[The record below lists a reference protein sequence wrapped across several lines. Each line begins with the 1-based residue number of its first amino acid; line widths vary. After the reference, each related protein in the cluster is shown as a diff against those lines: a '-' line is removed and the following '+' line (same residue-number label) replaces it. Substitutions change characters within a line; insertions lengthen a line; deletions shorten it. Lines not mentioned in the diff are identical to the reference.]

1 MANGNDITLKMNVDI
16 KDADSAIKSF
26 TATTQ
31 KAFKSSNTYVN
42 SLGNSLNKVTQ
53 NIQNTKAKMD
63 TLANTRVPTDKFK
76 TLQTT
81 IASLEKQISSA
92 KKELDAIGK
101 TRLYTTQYQG
111 VTDKVNDLSKQLQVA
126 RGELG
131 KLQAFGTNKN
141 KGATLAAQF
150 KVNSLTKQLKYAIDK
165 QIQLEQAGQK
175 FQANSAYDTQAQKV
189 NTLTRALQQANYQA
203 QQMQA
208 NNTAYMS
215 GANTEQYA
223 QLSRQLGNAVNQ
235 GTILQKTINNI
246 QNGGHKLAQIFK
258 NFGTSA
264 KNAISRVAN
273 AIKNKLNGAI
283 NHTSNNHNKSF
294 KKMLTTV
301 LKYGF
306 GIRSIFLLYRKLRAV
321 MKEGLTSMAQ
331 QFTETRVQV
340 DSLKNSWSGFK
351 ASLVSAFQ
359 PIFSYVVP
367 ALVTLINYL
376 TSAMNTLANFF
387 AILTGQGWYYKAK
400 KGNESVAKSIGG
412 TGSAAKEA
420 NEQLAEYDDLLVID
434 QNNSGSG
441 GGGGGG
447 SSDSDAWNWE
457 KTDASPSKFAEL
469 LKEAFKTW
477 DFTEVGEYIGQKLTD
492 ALNSIN
498 WNKVYKTAKNFG
510 KGLAT
515 FLNGLISPDL
525 FGALGTTIANAITTA
540 LEFLNTFGTT
550 LDWKDFGNSIAEGIK
565 KFVEHS
571 PLKLA
576 VTTFN
581 TWANGI
587 LDMLVTAVRNL
598 LDSGT
603 IDKISDDIAEAIGTL
618 DLGGITWKAGTLIS
632 GLLNS
637 LYIIVSNKDT
647 WKELGTKIGDG
658 INGLFKSMNQVDP
671 KTGLTGWGALA
682 QDVSSLAT
690 GLLEMI
696 TRAVETIEWDEVGQ
710 AIADFIKNIDWSGL
724 AWDLVK
730 LAEAA
735 LGALVD
741 AIKGFWDDATW
752 QEKVGAVI
760 VGMIAAAKLLGLT
773 GKIQGLL
780 NTALKSKTFL
790 VKCAGLTLVAGG
802 ITIMSDNQDD
812 GTVEGLGKNLG
823 KDLAGGAMT
832 LGGLKLL
839 GFSNTA
845 ALTITGVLIGWELG
859 TDVGSYLSQKIADS
873 LAENGVISRE
883 AADEYIDIS
892 KDRGFLGWKWWVDIG
907 SAAFEVDHNGENRL
921 KVATS
926 HMIADLE
933 TTVLKYAGPIISA
946 STTVTKFFVKKI
958 GDWFSIKDEVEAE
971 LEKHLKDLKTV
982 FSNFANQVQNLAF
995 EEKSGIKLQK
1005 NVNYEF
1011 DDKGGITYAYKD
1023 NNENNEI
1030 VAKYKLDFEVL
1041 YNKGFISKK
1050 DLEQFTENIEK
1061 FKKFANRN
1069 GINIKSKFD
1078 MIGDI
1083 DSVDDL
1089 KKFMQM
1095 MNVVNDFSG
1104 VYESQYN
1111 IDVGGDVDKP
1121 SDIDKLGGSMNYLQ
1135 GQWKNKDSKMTVT
1148 SSVDGQVGGGINALQ
1163 NLGNSFKQ
1171 KLYDIWKNR
1180 DANFGVTTS
1189 GVDGASRQYNGLKD
1203 IWKNQSA
1210 NFSITSTGG
1219 PEARQQFNDT
1229 WNLFDTWGNKSANF
1243 EIGLNVSAGTVKNIA
1258 NDVINKLNKQL
1269 DASGFFKNFNASP
1282 IPNIAA
1288 KGGIATT
1295 ATFGIWGEAGTE
1307 ALVPLENN
1315 LGWLNKMATMITDEM
1330 IATNRLPDITK
1341 GNVLPSSSQFLQATS
1356 TFSTP
1361 EKEDKAVGLLE
1372 QILGRMNTDTNSNMP
1387 PIVLQLNGRQVAQV
1401 VWDENHKM
1409 YKQTGNPRYAT

>member
-1 MANGNDITLKMNVDI
+1 MPSNGNDITLKMNVDI

-26 TATTQ
+26 NNTTQ

-81 IASLEKQISSA
+81 IASLEKQVSSA

-111 VTDKVNDLSKQLQVA
+111 VTDKVNDLSKKLQVA
-126 RGELG
+126 RTELG
-131 KLQAFGTNKN
+131 KLQTFGTNKD
-141 KGATLAAQF
+141 KKAILDAQV

-175 FQANSAYDTQAQKV
+175 FQANSAYDTQTQKV
-189 NTLTRALQQANYQA
+189 NTLTKALQQANYQA

-215 GANTEQYA
+215 GANTEEYA

-235 GTILQKTINNI
+235 GSILQKTINNI
-246 QNGGHKLAQIFK
+246 HSGGHKLAQIFK

-340 DSLKNSWSGFK
+340 ESLKNSWSGFK

-400 KGNESVAKSIGG
+400 KGNQSVAKSIGG
-412 TGSAAKEA
+412 TGAAAKEA

-434 QNNSGSG
+434 QDKGGSG

-447 SSDSDAWNWE
+447 GGDSDAWNWE

-477 DFTEVGEYIGQKLTD
+477 DFTEVGEYVGQKLTD

-498 WNKVYKTAKNFG
+498 WDRVYQTAKNFG

-515 FLNGLISPDL
+515 FLNGLISPEL
-525 FGALGTTIANAITTA
+525 FGALGTTVANAITTA
-540 LEFLNTFGTT
+540 LLFLNTFGTT
-550 LDWKDFGNSIAEGIK
+550 FDWKDFGHSIAAGIE

-576 VTTFN
+576 VNTFN
-581 TWANGI
+581 VWAKGI
-587 LDMLVTAVRNL
+587 LDTLITAVRDL
-598 LDSGT
+598 LDNGT
-603 IDKISDDIAEAIGTL
+603 INEISEDIAEAIGEL
-618 DLGGITWKAGTLIS
+618 DLGGIAWKAGTLIS

-647 WKELGTKIGDG
+647 WKNLGTKIGDG
-658 INGLFKSMNQVDP
+658 INGLFKSMNQIDP

-682 QDVSSLAT
+682 KDVSSLAT

-696 TRAVETIEWDEVGQ
+696 TRAVETIEWDEVGK
-710 AIADFIKNIDWSGL
+710 AIADFISNIDWGQVII
-724 AWDLVK
+724 DLGK
-730 LAEAA
+730 LALAIASAIASA
-735 LGALVD
+735 LIGLVTNGD
-741 AIKGFWDDATW
+741 VTTNIGTAILTLIG
-752 QEKVGAVI
+752 
-760 VGMIAAAKLLGLT
+760 AAKLFNLGSKLT
-773 GKIQGLL
+773 ALISGALGSEFKSSISTKLILGFAGLALLFNSDDIGTAIGKKIAEAFGDDELVSYYEEYNTWPKIRKRIQEDSNLVILDLTNFTLNVAKIWESLGKIFASVD
-780 NTALKSKTFL
+780 TPIKEAIDRVKDYAEKMAKTIFN
-790 VKCAGLTLVAGG
+790 A
-802 ITIMSDNQDD
+802 
-812 GTVEGLGKNLG
+812 G
-823 KDLAGGAMT
+823 KDTADAFERGLYGGNS
-832 LGGLKLL
+832 GL
-839 GFSNTA
+839 
-845 ALTITGVLIGWELG
+845 
-859 TDVGSYLSQKIADS
+859 YLSP
-873 LAENGVISRE
+873 
-883 AADEYIDIS
+883 DE
-892 KDRGFLGWKWWVDIG
+892 
-907 SAAFEVDHNGENRL
+907 
-921 KVATS
+921 
-926 HMIADLE
+926 
-933 TTVLKYAGPIISA
+933 
-946 STTVTKFFVKKI
+946 
-958 GDWFSIKDEVEAE
+958 
-971 LEKHLKDLKTV
+971 
-982 FSNFANQVQNLAF
+982 
-995 EEKSGIKLQK
+995 
-1005 NVNYEF
+1005 NYEF
-1011 DDKGGITYAYKD
+1011 DANGGVHYAY
-1023 NNENNEI
+1023 
-1030 VAKYKLDFEVL
+1030 AKSGSTSNAGNKRVLYTVQYQLEGL
-1041 YNKGFISKK
+1041 YNKGFISQKK
-1050 DLEQFTENIEK
+1050 LNEYLEGLNKLYKLSNKKNVNFQSLIE
-1061 FKKFANRN
+1061 
-1069 GINIKSKFD
+1069 
-1078 MIGDI
+1078 MMGDI
-1083 DSVDDL
+1083 NSMDDL
-1089 KKFMQM
+1089 KKFIDY
-1095 MNVVNDFSG
+1095 MNNLDGEFFDHDAD
-1104 VYESQYN
+1104 YT
-1111 IDVGGDVDKP
+1111 IDVNGDANNK
-1121 SDIDKLGGSMNYLQ
+1121 SDLDKLGGSMNYLN
-1135 GQWKNKDSKMTVT
+1135 GQWHNNSATETIATD
-1148 SSVDGQVGGGINALQ
+1148 VDGKKGNGIANIS
-1163 NLGNSFKQ
+1163 NLGDTFKTKLTDVWKGQ
-1171 KLYDIWKNR
+1171 K
-1180 DANFGVTTS
+1180 AVFTAEAS
-1189 GVDGASRQYNGLKD
+1189 GVDSVKKAFDGLASGMGNKQVDFKVNWIDASKGDAGYQAYNDMWNSFTGASVDFKVNFTTTGSSGLNNAVGTLVD
-1203 IWKNQSA
+1203 RINQALAESGSKTRIQVPDYFKTA
-1210 NFSITSTGG
+1210 TGG
-1219 PEARQQFNDT
+1219 VVT
-1229 WNLFDTWGNKSANF
+1229 
-1243 EIGLNVSAGTVKNIA
+1243 
-1258 NDVINKLNKQL
+1258 
-1269 DASGFFKNFNASP
+1269 
-1282 IPNIAA
+1282 AA
-1288 KGGIATT
+1288 QMRLV
-1295 ATFGIWGEAGTE
+1295 GEAGAE
-1307 ALVPLENN
+1307 AIVPLENN

-1356 TFSTP
+1356 TFATP

-1372 QILGRMNTDTNSNMP
+1372 QILTRLNTDGNSNMP
-1387 PIVLQLNGRQVAQV
+1387 PIVLQLNGRQMAEV
-1401 VWDENHKM
+1401 VWDESNKR
-1409 YKQTGNPRYAT
+1409 YRQTGNVRYAR

>member
-1 MANGNDITLKMNVDI
+1 MPSNGNDITLKMNVDI

-26 TATTQ
+26 NNTTQ

-81 IASLEKQISSA
+81 IASLEKQASSA

-111 VTDKVNDLSKQLQVA
+111 VTDTVNDLSKKLQVA
-126 RGELG
+126 RTELG
-131 KLQAFGTNKN
+131 KLQTFGTN
-141 KGATLAAQF
+141 KGATLAKQLE
-150 KVNSLTKQLKYAIDK
+150 VNSLTKQLKYAIDK

-175 FQANSAYDTQAQKV
+175 FQANSAYDAQAQKV
-189 NTLTRALQQANYQA
+189 NTLTKALQQANYQA
-203 QQMQA
+203 QQMQS

-215 GANTEQYA
+215 GANTEEYA
-223 QLSRQLGNAVNQ
+223 QLSRQLSNAVNQ

-246 QNGGHKLAQIFK
+246 HSGGHKLAQIFK

-283 NHTSNNHNKSF
+283 NHTSTNHNKSF

-306 GIRSIFLLYRKLRAV
+306 GIRSIFLLYRKIRAV

-331 QFTETRVQV
+331 QFSETRVQV

-367 ALVTLINYL
+367 ALTTLINYL

-441 GGGGGG
+441 GSGGGGGG
-447 SSDSDAWNWE
+447 SSDAWNWE

-498 WNKVYKTAKNFG
+498 WDKIYQTAKNFG

-515 FLNGLISPDL
+515 FLNGLISPEL

-540 LEFLNTFGTT
+540 LLFLNTFGTT
-550 LDWKDFGNSIAEGIK
+550 FDWKDFGHSIAEGIK

-576 VTTFN
+576 VNTFN
-581 TWANGI
+581 VWAKGI
-587 LDMLVTAVRNL
+587 LDTLITAVRDL

-603 IDKISDDIAEAIGTL
+603 MQKISDHIAEAIGEL
-618 DLGGITWKAGTLIS
+618 DLGGITWKAGSLVS

-637 LYIIVSNKDT
+637 LYVIVSNKNT
-647 WKELGTKIGDG
+647 WKNLGTKIGDG
-658 INGLFKSMNQVDP
+658 INGIFTSMNQVDS
-671 KTGLTGWGALA
+671 KTGLTGWQALGASASSIASGILNTFITAIKKVDWEQIGKSISDFFSSIDWGQLAKDVSNLTAGLFDALA
-682 QDVSSLAT
+682 KAID
-690 GLLEMI
+690 GINWE
-696 TRAVETIEWDEVGQ
+696 EVGQ
-710 AIADFIKNIDWSGL
+710 AIADFIKNIKWGKVIKSLG
-724 AWDLVK
+724 K
-730 LAEAA
+730 LALAIGEA
-735 LGALVD
+735 LIE
-741 AIKGFWDDATW
+741 AIKGLWTNGDLLTRI
-752 QEKVGAVI
+752 GTVI
-760 VGMIAAAKLLGLT
+760 VGLIGFAKLTGLASKLGTAISTALSSAGTINLASAGLSKITLGL
-773 GKIQGLL
+773 
-780 NTALKSKTFL
+780 
-790 VKCAGLTLVAGG
+790 AGVVIAWEVGNEIG
-802 ITIMSDNQDD
+802 NS
-812 GTVEGLGKNLG
+812 LGKKIAEWMG
-823 KDLAGGAMT
+823 DEELAKYYDEYDSWTKWLPELASALEDGSFWD
-832 LGGLKLL
+832 
-839 GFSNTA
+839 GFSDMA
-845 ALTITGVLIGWELG
+845 ADAGKGFLSLFGIEFDDDTKEQLKEWGKSTYNEFWGGFNQAKMGAVEAGNN
-859 TDVGSYLSQKIADS
+859 GSDYKNVWFEYD
-873 LAENGVISRE
+873 ENGNPR
-883 AADEYIDIS
+883 
-892 KDRGFLGWKWWVDIG
+892 
-907 SAAFEVDHNGENRL
+907 
-921 KVATS
+921 
-926 HMIADLE
+926 
-933 TTVLKYAGPIISA
+933 YAYN
-946 STTVTKFFVKKI
+946 
-958 GDWFSIKDEVEAE
+958 
-971 LEKHLKDLKTV
+971 
-982 FSNFANQVQNLAF
+982 SN
-995 EEKSGIKLQK
+995 KLHYHWQEQK
-1005 NVNYEF
+1005 GVNYEY
-1011 DDKGGITYAYKD
+1011 DENGNVKYAYQNKNKYKD
-1023 NNENNEI
+1023 SNLATHQKLKLEI
-1030 VAKYKLDFEVL
+1030 EAKYNNKEISLGSFERYMDFIDRA
-1041 YNKGFISKK
+1041 YSYAKK
-1050 DLEQFTENIEK
+1050 HNMKIETVM
-1061 FKKFANRN
+1061 
-1069 GINIKSKFD
+1069 G
-1078 MIGDI
+1078 GDI
-1083 DSVDDL
+1083 QNLNDLNEWVDG
-1089 KKFMQM
+1089 
-1095 MNVVNDFSG
+1095 FSILNSNADG
-1104 VYESQYN
+1104 YHTSNYD

-1135 GQWKNKDSKMTVT
+1135 GQWHNKDARMSVNT
-1148 SSVDGQVGGGINALQ
+1148 SVDGQEGAGVRLIQ
-1163 NLGNSFKQ
+1163 NLGDSFKQ
-1171 KLYDIWKNR
+1171 KLFDIWKSR
-1180 DANFGVTTS
+1180 DATFTAETS
-1189 GVDGASRQYNGLKD
+1189 GVGEATGQYNGLKNL
-1203 IWKNQSA
+1203 WKNQSA

-1229 WNLFDTWGNKSANF
+1229 WNLFDKWGNKSANF
-1243 EIGLNVSAGTVKNIA
+1243 EIGLNVSSGTVKNIA
-1258 NDVINKLNKQL
+1258 NDVIKKINDQL
-1269 DASGFFKNFNASP
+1269 DNIGWFKNFKNATP
-1282 IPNIAA
+1282 IPYIAA

-1315 LGWLNKMATMITDEM
+1315 LGWLSKMSSMITDEL
-1330 IATNRLPDITK
+1330 ITSNRLPDITK
-1341 GNVLPSSSQFLQATS
+1341 GQVLPANNDFLRATS
-1356 TFSTP
+1356 GTGTSS
-1361 EKEDKAVGLLE
+1361 LE
-1372 QILGRMNTDTNSNMP
+1372 ELITGINSNKA
-1387 PIVLQLNGRQVAQV
+1387 PIVLELNGRQIAQV
-1401 VWDENHKM
+1401 VWDESAKR
-1409 YKQTGNPRYAT
+1409 YKQTGINYGY

>member
-1 MANGNDITLKMNVDI
+1 MPSNGNDITLKMNVDI

-26 TATTQ
+26 NNTTQ

-126 RGELG
+126 RTELG
-131 KLQAFGTNKN
+131 KLQTFGTN

-189 NTLTRALQQANYQA
+189 NILTKALQQANYQA

-208 NNTAYMS
+208 NNTAYTS
-215 GANTEQYA
+215 GANTEEYQTLA
-223 QLSRQLGNAVNQ
+223 QRLANAVNQ

-246 QNGGHKLAQIFK
+246 HSGGHKLAQTFK

-283 NHTSNNHNKSF
+283 NHTSVNHNKSF

-331 QFTETRVQV
+331 QFSETRVQV

-367 ALVTLINYL
+367 ALTTLINYL

-498 WNKVYKTAKNFG
+498 WDKVYQTAKNFG
-510 KGLAT
+510 TGLAT

-540 LEFLNTFGTT
+540 LIFLNTFGTT

-565 KFVEHS
+565 KFVERS

-587 LDMLVTAVRNL
+587 LTMLVTAVRNL

-603 IDKISDDIAEAIGTL
+603 INKISDDIAEAIGEL

-647 WKELGTKIGDG
+647 WKNLGTKIGEG

-682 QDVSSLAT
+682 KDVSSLAT
-690 GLLEMI
+690 GLLEMLI
-696 TRAVETIEWDEVGQ
+696 KAVKTIKWEEVGK
-710 AIADFIKNIDWSGL
+710 AIADFISNIDWGRVIIDLGKLALAIGKALVEAIKGLWTNGNLLTKIGTAIVGLFALAKLTGGLGALGTSIKTWLASGL
-724 AWDLVK
+724 GLQNGTLFYMIKLGLWIGAATLTWEVGTDIGSWLGGK
-730 LAEAA
+730 LAEWFGDDELKKYYEEYDSWDKCWPELKRAMEE
-735 LGALVD
+735 GN
-741 AIKGFWDDATW
+741 FWDGVGLMIEDWFGSGLDAEKMKEQL
-752 QEKVGAVI
+752 QEKIDAYLEVARQEFERLKKGLADLANKIKQI
-760 VGMIAAAKLLGLT
+760 VLGQ
-773 GKIQGLL
+773 KSGLYFS
-780 NTALKSKTFL
+780 NDANYVF
-790 VKCAGLTLVAGG
+790 
-802 ITIMSDNQDD
+802 NDD
-812 GTVEGLGKNLG
+812 GTVRYAYAKSKKTGNSKDDSDYNMVVYLETILSAKFKNKEIDQETYDKYVEILKHMKQYAGKTDFVIRTDINGDFDNVQDTEDFLELIDTINNDLG
-823 KDLAGGAMT
+823 KD
-832 LGGLKLL
+832 
-839 GFSNTA
+839 
-845 ALTITGVLIGWELG
+845 
-859 TDVGSYLSQKIADS
+859 
-873 LAENGVISRE
+873 AE
-883 AADEYIDIS
+883 
-892 KDRGFLGWKWWVDIG
+892 
-907 SAAFEVDHNGENRL
+907 
-921 KVATS
+921 
-926 HMIADLE
+926 
-933 TTVLKYAGPIISA
+933 
-946 STTVTKFFVKKI
+946 
-958 GDWFSIKDEVEAE
+958 
-971 LEKHLKDLKTV
+971 
-982 FSNFANQVQNLAF
+982 
-995 EEKSGIKLQK
+995 
-1005 NVNYEF
+1005 
-1011 DDKGGITYAYKD
+1011 
-1023 NNENNEI
+1023 
-1030 VAKYKLDFEVL
+1030 
-1041 YNKGFISKK
+1041 
-1050 DLEQFTENIEK
+1050 
-1061 FKKFANRN
+1061 
-1069 GINIKSKFD
+1069 
-1078 MIGDI
+1078 
-1083 DSVDDL
+1083 
-1089 KKFMQM
+1089 
-1095 MNVVNDFSG
+1095 
-1104 VYESQYN
+1104 YN
-1111 IDVGGDVDKP
+1111 IDIGGDVDTP
-1121 SDIDKLGGSMNYLQ
+1121 SDVNKLGGSMNYLQ
-1135 GQWKNKDSKMTVT
+1135 SQWHNKDARMSVNT
-1148 SSVDGQVGGGINALQ
+1148 SVDGQAGGGVNALQ

-1171 KLYDIWKNR
+1171 KLYDIWKGR
-1180 DANFGVTTS
+1180 EANFKATTNGVGEATS
-1189 GVDGASRQYNGLKD
+1189 QYNGLKNL
-1203 IWKNQSA
+1203 WKNQSA

-1229 WNLFDTWGNKSANF
+1229 WNLFDKWGNKSANF

-1258 NDVINKLNKQL
+1258 NDVISKLNKQL

-1341 GNVLPSSSQFLQATS
+1341 GAVLPASNEFLQATS
-1356 TFSTP
+1356 TFATP

-1372 QILGRMNTDTNSNMP
+1372 QILSRMDTDTNSNMP

-1401 VWDENHKM
+1401 VWDESNKR
-1409 YKQTGNPRYAT
+1409 YRQTGNPRYAT

>member
-1 MANGNDITLKMNVDI
+1 MPSNGNDITLKMNVDI

-53 NIQNTKAKMD
+53 TIQNTKAKMD
-63 TLANTRVPTDKFK
+63 TLANTRVPTKQYQD
-76 TLQTT
+76 LQSK
-81 IASLEKQISSA
+81 IANLEKQTASA
-92 KKELDAIGK
+92 KKELDSLGK
-101 TRLYTTQYQG
+101 SRPL
-111 VTDKVNDLSKQLQVA
+111 TDTYERATYAVKEYEKEVRKAST
-126 RGELG
+126 ELG
-131 KLQAFGTNKN
+131 KLEAGGARQGDAGWNKQN
-141 KGATLAAQF
+141 AELQ
-150 KVNSLTKQLKYAIDK
+150 KQLDMLNQAKDRLNELEATNQKYAQSDAFDRQSRIVQVYEQSLQGAKDK
-165 QIQLEQAGQK
+165 
-175 FQANSAYDTQAQKV
+175 
-189 NTLTRALQQANYQA
+189 LTALQQSGGAF
-203 QQMQA
+203 
-208 NNTAYMS
+208 TS
-215 GANTEQYA
+215 GANTEEYQTLA
-223 QLSRQLGNAVNQ
+223 QRLANAVRQ

-246 QNGGHKLAQIFK
+246 GSAGHKLAQIFK
-258 NFGTSA
+258 NFGISA

-273 AIKNKLNGAI
+273 AMKNKLNGAI
-283 NHTSNNHNKSF
+283 NHTSANHNKSF

-710 AIADFIKNIDWSGL
+710 AIADFIKNIDWGGL
-724 AWDLVK
+724 VWDLVK

-741 AIKGFWDDATW
+741 AIKGFWTNTTW
-752 QEKVGAVI
+752 KEKVGAVI
-760 VGMIAAAKLLGLT
+760 VGMIAVAKLRGLKDT
-773 GKIQGLL
+773 IQDLL

-790 VKCAGLTLVAGG
+790 AKCAGLTLVAGG
-802 ITIMSDNQDD
+802 ITIMSDNKDD

-873 LAENGVISRE
+873 LAKEGVISRE

-926 HMIADLE
+926 HMIVDLE

-946 STTVTKFFVKKI
+946 STTVSKFFVKKI

-971 LEKHLKDLKTV
+971 LKKHLKDLKTV

-1005 NVNYEF
+1005 NVNYEY
-1011 DDKGGITYAYKD
+1011 DDKGGIRYAYKD

-1061 FKKFANRN
+1061 FKKFANKS

-1078 MIGDI
+1078 MLGDI
-1083 DSVDDL
+1083 DSIEDL

-1104 VYESQYN
+1104 VYESEYN

-1229 WNLFDTWGNKSANF
+1229 WNLFDKWGNKSANF
-1243 EIGLNVSAGTVKNIA
+1243 EIGLNVSAATVKNIA

-1372 QILGRMNTDTNSNMP
+1372 QILGRMNTDVNSNMP
-1387 PIVLQLNGRQVAQV
+1387 PIVLQLSGRQVAQV
-1401 VWDENHKM
+1401 VWDENRKM
-1409 YKQTGNPRYAT
+1409 YKQTGNPSYA